1 MGRRL
6 KLLTE
11 LSSIA
16 LTGALALSACAGG
29 EGEASAEGAT
39 AAQQG
44 EAGGGEAEGESAQA
58 PASGG
63 EAEGAALADVAHDK
77 AAFLSALQIVRG
89 HLRAGVELYS
99 AGDRELG
106 SQHLRHPQAEILTT
120 LAPAFAAYGATDF
133 EPAID
138 ALAAASEA
146 GASPAEVASLEETAL
161 REIAAAGSAPGAAL
175 KDRLLAA
182 ARTLTI
188 AGDEYS
194 IGVKGGEVV
203 NLHEYHDAYGF
214 IATAITDLEAM
225 TGGADAEKQAIASA
239 LGEARKAAEA
249 APSVV
254 PPTDGLKPA
263 SVIYGTAA
271 RVEIAARGL

>member
-1 MGRRL
+1 MARRL
-6 KLLTE
+6 KLLTG

-29 EGEASAEGAT
+29 EGEASAEGAEGAT
-39 AAQQG
+39 AAHHG
-44 EAGGGEAEGESAQA
+44 EGGEAEGESAQA

-63 EAEGAALADVAHDK
+63 EAEGAALADAAHDK

-99 AGDRELG
+99 AGDRKLG
-106 SQHLRHPQAEILTT
+106 PQHLRHPQAEILTT

-138 ALAAASEA
+138 RLAAASEA
-146 GASPAEVASLEETAL
+146 GASPAEVSSLEETAL
-161 REIAAAGSAPGAAL
+161 REIAAAGASSGAAL

-182 ARTLTI
+182 ARTLTV

-194 IGVKGGEVV
+194 IGVKDGEVV

-214 IATAITDLEAM
+214 IATAIFETSRPPPLPD
-225 TGGADAEKQAIASA
+225 SA
-239 LGEARKAAEA
+239 FFLPE
-249 APSVV
+249 
-254 PPTDGLKPA
+254 
-263 SVIYGTAA
+263 
-271 RVEIAARGL
+271 